1 MGATQGS
8 SLANPKSA
16 PPAALAAL
24 LSAPRAPSLVAPATI
39 VAAPAATVT
48 AAVASTPEM
57 PTPLA
62 SSSLERPFFF
72 NASGST
78 GKSDADAAL
87 ELPQPI
93 FSLGDAVGR
102 DAAALGVAPGIAGGS
117 RPRYTFE
124 FFERLSAQND
134 AARRSPAV
142 EWRRRWGSAA
152 AAAPAGAAV
161 VGVVA
166 TIALRRARRGGD
178 DGREEREERAPLV
191 ADDRV

>member
-1 MGATQGS
+1 MGATHGS

-78 GKSDADAAL
+78 CKSDADAAL

-102 DAAALGVAPGIAGGS
+102 EACGRERPKTRARCGSNRGKRKERWSPPLEAPQ
-117 RPRYTFE
+117 RPRARATE
-124 FFERLSAQND
+124 FVMRSCCRPKAHLS
-134 AARRSPAV
+134 
-142 EWRRRWGSAA
+142 
-152 AAAPAGAAV
+152 
-161 VGVVA
+161 
-166 TIALRRARRGGD
+166 I
-178 DGREEREERAPLV
+178 
-191 ADDRV
+191 RVDKSSH